1 MRDTDRPQQRSNL
14 RIDGATLR
22 LVRLPLVTP
31 FTIATGTLTEKVFPL
46 LTLRADGIEG
56 HAEGVMDPLPDYLEE
71 TVAGAMDFLSTV
83 LLPQVVGHSFANPES
98 LARRLAPWRANHMA
112 KATVE
117 MAFWD
122 LWAKSLGLPLQTVL
136 GGEGDAI
143 DVGVSLGIGPVTQ
156 TLERVGAHLAQG
168 YKRIKLKVKP
178 GHDLALLEAVRR
190 DFPDA
195 HLTVDANCCYTLADS
210 DLIRRMD
217 DFALDY
223 IEQPLAWDDIHDH
236 ATLQQ
241 RIRTPLCLDEC
252 IRTVDHARKALQ
264 SDAARVINIKV
275 GRSGGHVAARQ
286 IHDLCQAFQV
296 PVWCGG
302 MLESGIGRA
311 HNIHLSTLPNFT
323 KPGDTSSASRYF
335 TRDIVEEKLECVEGR
350 MPVPKGPGIGVTLDL
365 DYLATATLSTRD
377 FRP

>member
-1 MRDTDRPQQRSNL
+1 M
-14 RIDGATLR
+14 
-22 LVRLPLVTP
+22 
-31 FTIATGTLTEKVFPL
+31 
-46 LTLRADGIEG
+46 
-56 HAEGVMDPLPDYLEE
+56 
-71 TVAGAMDFLSTV
+71 
-83 LLPQVVGHSFANPES
+83 
-98 LARRLAPWRANHMA
+98 
-112 KATVE
+112 
-117 MAFWD
+117 
-122 LWAKSLGLPLQTVL
+122 
-136 GGEGDAI
+136 
-143 DVGVSLGIGPVTQ
+143 
-156 TLERVGAHLAQG
+156 
-168 YKRIKLKVKP
+168 
-178 GHDLALLEAVRR
+178 
-190 DFPDA
+190 
-195 HLTVDANCCYTLADS
+195 
-210 DLIRRMD
+210 
-217 DFALDY
+217 
-223 IEQPLAWDDIHDH
+223 
-236 ATLQQ
+236 
-241 RIRTPLCLDEC
+241 
-252 IRTVDHARKALQ
+252 DHARKALQ